1 MAGEIELKGTLRIK
15 SKTAAAWSAANPV
28 LAADEPAYETDTGK
42 VKIGDGAT
50 HWKAL
55 PYTIDPTVT
64 SAQPQTPSLVWK
76 VINGRLCI
84 KPNAAVNDLSLQ
96 DCYVGI
102 LRYKNARKRTLK
114 PGEYRPPTK
123 GYKVV
128 QDNNTRPQEVPWTKV
143 RITPIKVDVTVL
155 HENNGWMPVIE
166 IKDLFDRFVETLT
179 DPKSAGNQGYY
190 IHRGQ
195 NIARNTFGPGY
206 DGKIR
211 QKATVYSGVVLFR
224 FCPTNK
230 NIRYEGPR
238 SYFKICNSNYEPIIK
253 IVPMA

>member
-1 MAGEIELKGTLRIK
+1 MAGEIVLEGTLRIK
-15 SKTAAAWSAANPV
+15 SKTAAVWAAANPV
-28 LAADEPAYETDTGK
+28 LAADEPARETDTGRL
-42 VKIGDGAT
+42 KIGDGAT
-50 HWKAL
+50 RWNAL
-55 PYTIDPTVT
+55 PYTIDPTVVST
-64 SAQPQTPSLVWK
+64 QPRTPSLVWK
-76 VINGRLCI
+76 VIDGRLCI
-84 KPNAAVNDLSLQ
+84 KPNAAADDPILQ

-102 LRYKNARKRTLK
+102 LRYKNARRRTLK
-114 PGEYRPPTK
+114 QGGYRSPAK
-123 GYKVV
+123 GYKMV
-128 QDNNTRPQEVPWTKV
+128 QDGYTQPNDVLWTKV
-143 RITPIKVDVTVL
+143 RIVPIKVDVTAL
-155 HENNGWMPVIE
+155 YENNGWMPVIE
-166 IKDLFDRFVETLT
+166 IKDLFDRFVETFA
-179 DPKSAGNQGYY
+179 DPQSVRSQGYY

-253 IVPMA
+253 ILPMA

>member
-84 KPNAAVNDLSLQ
+84 KPNAAVNDPILQ

-190 IHRGQ
+190 IHRGR
-195 NIARNTFGPGY
+195 ISHAIPSAPDMT
-206 DGKIR
+206 GK
-211 QKATVYSGVVLFR
+211 SGRKQLFTAGLYC
-224 FCPTNK
+224 FVSV
-230 NIRYEGPR
+230 PR
-238 SYFKICNSNYEPIIK
+238 IK
-253 IVPMA
+253 ISAMKGRGLILKSVIQIMNQ